1 MLILNPKTKDFMEKK
16 LSRYGNSLALIID
29 KPILELL
36 KINEDTILELSTDGK
51 IITLTPKKAE
61 PVTDL
66 KISDDPNKQKRFEKV
81 MKQYEPALKKLSKN

>member
-1 MLILNPKTKDFMEKK
+1 MQKK

-36 KINEDTILELSTDGK
+36 NIDDETILNISTDGK
-51 IITLTPKKAE
+51 NIFVIPQKNDVAS
-61 PVTDL
+61 DL
-66 KISDDPNKQKRFEKV
+66 KISENPEKQKSFEKV